1 MKAGK
6 LSGELL
12 ERMVLSAIQFKREDV
27 LVHAGLGEDC
37 AVIDFGEE
45 VCLVTSD
52 PITGAVE
59 GLGELA
65 VHVACNDLAANG
77 GTPVGVQVVLLV
89 PAGTGEDY
97 IRRIMEDVHQ
107 TAAQLDVEVIGG
119 HTEVTSRVR
128 DCVVSVTAIG
138 RAPRGR
144 YVTSKGAMP
153 GDDILITKGV
163 GIEATAI
170 LARDFS
176 HLLPFAVTA
185 DEIEGFTQQLSV
197 VKEGLLAA
205 EHGVHA
211 MHDLTEGGLLGAA
224 REICVAAGV
233 GAEIWEEQVFVPEL
247 TQRIC
252 RHLQLDPLAL
262 LSSGAMLM
270 VSPQGLE
277 LKAHLEQAG
286 IPAFVVGR
294 ITQGSHPILVRTN
307 GERVSVQAHVED
319 ELWRFFARV
328 EGGKEDGRQ
337 VSNGGQ
343 SR

>member
-1 MKAGK
+1 MP
-6 LSGELL
+6 E
-12 ERMVLSAIQFKREDV
+12 
-27 LVHAGLGEDC
+27 
-37 AVIDFGEE
+37 
-45 VCLVTSD
+45 
-52 PITGAVE
+52 
-59 GLGELA
+59 
-65 VHVACNDLAANG
+65 
-77 GTPVGVQVVLLV
+77 
-89 PAGTGEDY
+89 GTGEDY

-138 RAPRGR
+138 RAPREVC
-144 YVTSKGAMP
+144 YLKGAMP

-176 HLLPFAVTA
+176 HLLPFAVAA

-197 VKEGLLAA
+197 VKEGLWRQNTVCMPCMISPKEAF
-205 EHGVHA
+205 G
-211 MHDLTEGGLLGAA
+211 
-224 REICVAAGV
+224 RCWEICVAAGV

-247 TQRIC
+247 TQRIS
-252 RHLQLDPLAL
+252 RHLQLLDPLAL

-270 VSPQGLE
+270 VSPRAE

-294 ITQGSHPILVRTN
+294 ITQGSHPTLVRFQWRASVRASPCR
-307 GERVSVQAHVED
+307 GRVV
-319 ELWRFFARV
+319 
-328 EGGKEDGRQ
+328 GGFLPE
-337 VSNGGQ
+337 
-343 SR
+343 